1 MEYANKAPSD
11 TQRGGPAAE
20 RAPLRADI
28 ADGAAIVETIDH
40 SRRQTAQRQQ
50 IAAIALSARQNVQRQ
65 QVAAIALSARQNVQR
80 QQLAAIALGPRET
93 AQRQAINAMDSSSA
107 GSVIQ
112 RQIGKSKDGEEICRL
127 ADKKVFTARLL
138 PRPSASGTHAY
149 RLTAADEIVDNVS
162 ETNTAYD
169 SLNGQP
175 YYDTPTPTKPVKV
188 SLPAV
193 LYHATSGR
201 LGGNMPSERSWFTP
215 NFEDAVIY
223 SNQTAN
229 MSLIYRYTVTERL
242 VSGLLL
248 MQDEAQFNLPAT
260 TLLAQQGLESAHG
273 WLENRPGVQSVFL
286 KNPSTFL
293 TFSGVCGYTQP
304 NILSVPMG
312 TPVVNTW
319 TDWHGSIDTLKT
331 GIGAPFAANSRAG
344 HLGRY
349 DRKLASKI

>member
-1 MEYANKAPSD
+1 MGYANKAPSD

-20 RAPLRADI
+20 RAPSRAGI
-28 ADGAAIVETIDH
+28 TDGAAIVETIDH

-50 IAAIALSARQNVQRQ
+50 VAAIALSARQSVQRQ

-80 QQLAAIALGPRET
+80 QQLAAIALSPRET

-138 PRPSASGTHAY
+138 PKPSASGAHVY
-149 RLTAADEIVDNVS
+149 RLIAADEIVDNVS
-162 ETNTAYD
+162 ETDSAYD
-169 SLNGQP
+169 SLNGKP
-175 YYDTPTPTKPVKV
+175 NYDTPTPTKAVEV

-215 NFEDAVIY
+215 NFEDAVVY

-229 MSLIYRYTVTERL
+229 TSLIYRYTVTKRL

-248 MQDEAQFNLPAT
+248 MQDEAQFNLSAT
-260 TLLAQQGLESAHG
+260 TLLAQQGLEGAHG

-286 KNPSTFL
+286 KEPGTFL

-304 NILSVPMG
+304 SIFSVPPG
-312 TPVVNTW
+312 TPVVCTW
-319 TDWHGSIDTLKT
+319 TDWHDSIDTLKT
-331 GIGAPFAANSRAG
+331 GTGSIFPPNSRAG